1 MERLGVPDTY
11 SMAEKT
17 PQKCF
22 ILPQAC
28 GVCFLGLSPAS
39 RSTVSKA

>member
-17 PQKCF
+17 AQECF
-22 ILPQAC
+22 ILPKAC
-28 GVCFLGLSPAS
+28 AVCLLGLSPAS